1 MEWKW
6 RTRWSMARRTRQQ
19 NRRRLDD
26 KLQLAE
32 LDQRASHAHRH
43 RLCGVELV
51 VCVCGLADGEFGL
64 VVLGERKGLAY
75 ECRGRSFP
83 FCLGRSR
90 SVLQC
95 GSSILSEFTIIC
107 IAACLVAASLSSS
120 TTITITN
127 TSYLFLLLRTQANTF
142 SQAAPHG
149 PQPGPPTPPMPP
161 LSPAGRPRP
170 PALQHPSASG
180 AQADPTA
187 TPLTVPAAAAQ
198 EAGTAATVQAPSAA
212 QATVGVP
219 GPLALP
225 APGPKAPGQAGGAAA
240 LALLPPGAAGLKV
253 PGALMRRG
261 RPGRAARLALLLPL
275 SSPLP

>member
-83 FCLGRSR
+83 FCLGWSR

-95 GSSILSEFTIIC
+95 GSSILSEFTII
-107 IAACLVAASLSSS
+107 ASL
-120 TTITITN
+120 
-127 TSYLFLLLRTQANTF
+127 
-142 SQAAPHG
+142 
-149 PQPGPPTPPMPP
+149 
-161 LSPAGRPRP
+161 PASLP
-170 PALQHPSASG
+170 PA
-180 AQADPTA
+180 
-187 TPLTVPAAAAQ
+187 
-198 EAGTAATVQAPSAA
+198 
-212 QATVGVP
+212 
-219 GPLALP
+219 
-225 APGPKAPGQAGGAAA
+225 
-240 LALLPPGAAGLKV
+240 
-253 PGALMRRG
+253 
-261 RPGRAARLALLLPL
+261 
-275 SSPLP
+275 SPLPPPSPSPTLIYFHFHAHKLTPFPRRLRMAHSLDLQLRLCLRSLQLADPDHRRSSTLRRLGPRRTRRQLL